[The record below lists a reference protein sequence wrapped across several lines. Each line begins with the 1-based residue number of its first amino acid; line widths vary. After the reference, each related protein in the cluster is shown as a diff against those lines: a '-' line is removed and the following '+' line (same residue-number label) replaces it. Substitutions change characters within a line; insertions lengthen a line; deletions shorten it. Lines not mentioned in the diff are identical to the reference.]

1 MKRRAEKAF
10 NSFYVF
16 PLLHRDICK
25 KIMIERS
32 VQMDGGSNGSNSST
46 KRAVRPTDL
55 PTENRQRRMR
65 HGEFVTTWTRRLNL
79 RLTIFPTAAQSF
91 PTPMEEPKKILRAQ
105 YLGCSEVQQAVGMNT
120 INDAIEKISSEV
132 APDSW
137 TSVNVSISP
146 SMIAVRP
153 NGVREKH

>member
-1 MKRRAEKAF
+1 
-10 NSFYVF
+10 
-16 PLLHRDICK
+16 
-25 KIMIERS
+25 MIERS
-32 VQMDGGSNGSNSST
+32 VQLDGSGSNSST

-65 HGEFVTTWTRRLNL
+65 HGKHSDDRKIVFRSHSSVVLVSL
-79 RLTIFPTAAQSF
+79 AAQSF

-120 INDAIEKISSEV
+120 INDAIEKIGAEA
-132 APDSW
+132 APEHW

-153 NGVREKH
+153 SGVSFPTSFVTENRFSFSKKSITGR